1 MMMTPLV
8 LNRISEG
15 SISWT
20 LNNQESGKREN
31 YTVLL
36 SKFELM
42 RKLRF
47 QLRYD
52 YVFTIKLLL

>member
-1 MMMTPLV
+1 MDNMLEDDDDAV
-8 LNRISEG
+8 SLEDFFKEYND
-15 SISWT
+15 
-20 LNNQESGKREN
+20 
-31 YTVLL
+31 TVLL

-52 YVFTIKLLL
+52 YG

>member
-52 YVFTIKLLL
+52 YG